1 MALPV
6 GELGS
11 KEIIQGLDVQLAQEA
26 ADFHDAT
33 GMMPGLALLTD
44 YYSGHV
50 GTQRYMANK
59 SAVGER
65 LGFRV
70 HTEVLDMPDHTTS
83 GDPWPMSS
91 TDSLVASIERLNFDE
106 TIHGIVAQLPLA
118 DRRAEKTVLAKIH
131 PHKDVDGLGPVKGPN
146 PATPLAIDS
155 LLAGHGVDVREE
167 DVVVFGLGPLVG
179 LPYLELVRSSGNEH
193 AKGFD
198 EFSDP
203 LERASA
209 LNTASVIVTA
219 MGQGAIVT
227 PDMFDDMSRPRVLID
242 AGTAE
247 ADGAGDVTPELRE
260 LALENGWALNSRI
273 GSVGPLTIRMLLK
286 NTLVAAREQ
295 AAGARPVAASL

>member
-11 KEIIQGLDVQLAQEA
+11 REIIQGLDVQLAQEA

-65 LGFRV
+65 LGFKV
-70 HTEVLDMPDHTTS
+70 HTEVLDTPDLTTS

-91 TDSLVASIERLNFDE
+91 TDRVVESIERLNLDE
-106 TIHGIVAQLPLA
+106 KIHGIVAQLPLA
-118 DRRAEKTVLAKIH
+118 DRWAEQTVLAKIH
-131 PHKDVDGLGPVKGPN
+131 PYKDVDGLGPIEGFN
-146 PATPLAIDS
+146 PATPLAIEA
-155 LLAGHGVDVREE
+155 LLAGHGVDIIEE
-167 DVVVFGLGPLVG
+167 EIAVFGLGQLVG
-179 LPYLELVRSSGNEH
+179 SPFLELVRRAGNKNAH
-193 AKGFD
+193 GFD
-198 EFSDP
+198 EFSDR
-203 LERASA
+203 LTMTGV
-209 LNTASVIVTA
+209 LNSASVVVTA

-273 GSVGPLTIRMLLK
+273 GSVGPLTIRMLLQ

-295 AAGARPVAASL
+295 VAGARPVPANL